1 MVWETRATWKNDP
14 ADTRQCS
21 CLNVLHSHSCAFEML
36 KDACFVLYTQ
46 AFISEMLLRQQPKK
60 KKKSLWKVEAINI
73 ISFEE
78 PVSASLRECP
88 MTVSEAS
95 GGEESVLKSSV
106 EITTRKSC
114 WSKHSEVWGCGGVWG
129 GCECSAAWRRQRE
142 ISTGGFASFAP
153 SLSLKEVH
161 TLQTRN
167 AHTHRRDT
175 SQQVQIFSSCCG
187 PSLIYK
193 LQAIF
198 CFFPG
203 EYQTFTDSESCA
215 VGLLLQLWTEGHFNT
230 WKCHGFPAS
239 WFTQELSADT
249 RSFSGCFLAL
259 VARRKKKGEV
269 NWTCSG
275 CSPSPLL

>member
-114 WSKHSEVWGCGGVWG
+114 WSKHSEVWGCGGG
-129 GCECSAAWRRQRE
+129 GWMLCCVKKTARDQHWRFCEVYTLTEPEGSAHA
-142 ISTGGFASFAP
+142 
-153 SLSLKEVH
+153 
-161 TLQTRN
+161 
-167 AHTHRRDT
+167 
-175 SQQVQIFSSCCG
+175 
-187 PSLIYK
+187 
-193 LQAIF
+193 
-198 CFFPG
+198 
-203 EYQTFTDSESCA
+203 
-215 VGLLLQLWTEGHFNT
+215 
-230 WKCHGFPAS
+230 
-239 WFTQELSADT
+239 AD
-249 RSFSGCFLAL
+249 
-259 VARRKKKGEV
+259 
-269 NWTCSG
+269 
-275 CSPSPLL
+275 

>member
-114 WSKHSEVWGCGGVWG
+114 WSKHSEVWGCGGG
-129 GCECSAAWRRQRE
+129 GVNALLREEDSKRSALAVLRGLHPHWAWR
-142 ISTGGFASFAP
+142 
-153 SLSLKEVH
+153 KC
-161 TLQTRN
+161 TRCRLGT
-167 AHTHRRDT
+167 HTHIVGIHHNTCR
-175 SQQVQIFSSCCG
+175 
-187 PSLIYK
+187 SL
-193 LQAIF
+193 AR
-198 CFFPG
+198 
-203 EYQTFTDSESCA
+203 
-215 VGLLLQLWTEGHFNT
+215 V
-230 WKCHGFPAS
+230 
-239 WFTQELSADT
+239 
-249 RSFSGCFLAL
+249 
-259 VARRKKKGEV
+259 VAH
-269 NWTCSG
+269 
-275 CSPSPLL
+275 L